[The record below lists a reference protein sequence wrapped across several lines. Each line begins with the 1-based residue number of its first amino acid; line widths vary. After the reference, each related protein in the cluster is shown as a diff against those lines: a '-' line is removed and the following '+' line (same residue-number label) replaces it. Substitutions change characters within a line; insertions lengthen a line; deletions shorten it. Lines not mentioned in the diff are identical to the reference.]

1 MPYYALLFKGGLPHA
16 ELTKEYFDRFVE
28 WAMRIA
34 ANEIPGNRFKQ
45 EGKVVSSDHVA
56 DLKFSDDT
64 VGGYL
69 MIEADNYDTA
79 VDVAKGCPILENDGS
94 VEVREVIPRTNG

>member
-1 MPYYALLFKGGLPHA
+1 
-16 ELTKEYFDRFVE
+16 
-28 WAMRIA
+28 
-34 ANEIPGNRFKQ
+34 
-45 EGKVVSSDHVA
+45 
-56 DLKFSDDT
+56 
-64 VGGYL
+64 